1 MQLKYNSPRQRFEFV
16 CLRADKD
23 TAKNAGFRW
32 DPECFAWYANKYSRP
47 WELAQYA
54 DDEAKAKLAELHAD
68 APKPLS
74 EAEKQQ
80 VLADSYSA
88 SADVCLPI
96 PTGLEYLPFQK
107 AGIAFSLA
115 RKNVLIADQPG
126 LGKTVQAIG
135 IINARP
141 EVRKV
146 LIVVPAALRL
156 NWTREASKWLVRK
169 LPIFRK
175 DTQIEDAEGISIMS
189 YEEATKYAESIKA
202 QLWDMIIA
210 DEAHYL
216 KNSKAKRTKTVL
228 GFEATSWVLLTG
240 TPVLNKP
247 VEVFNLVKKID
258 PTGLG
263 SNWIHF
269 VTRYC
274 DARKGRW
281 GWETDGASNLDELN
295 VKLRL
300 AGMIRRTKEQVLTEL
315 PAKRRSLIPLEPDAS
330 TLKLI
335 REQLAKQL
343 EAKKAIRKARQLERK
358 GNESFA
364 GDITKLRATAGIAFE
379 DISRIRH
386 ELARAKV
393 PQVLEYVRDA
403 VAASPTIVFG
413 FHTDVIQAIA
423 DGLADF
429 RVGKL
434 TGEESEKQKNAV
446 VDDFQAGK
454 LDAIVCN
461 IKAGGVGFTL
471 TRSSHL
477 IFAELDWTPGN
488 VEQAEDRAHRIGQ
501 RDCLQVDWLVLD
513 GSLEA
518 KIAKTLANKKATITQ
533 ATGDNLPPP
542 APASPSSP
550 CPPRPPVTKPAEPI
564 SEEKLYSHPMAPD
577 APECPELP
585 AEPEPAPVQ
594 HVVPQA
600 QMPPATRGMSWKEEM
615 EAAKKAIP
623 KGIYIVDYHGKPTE
637 FRVRVSRSSGCLYVE
652 RGPGPERQYMGF
664 NREVLQI
671 LANTDLKAAG
681 KKFADETGQCWKC
694 GRPLTNELSILLG
707 VGPECGAAEH
717 AAHGG

>member
-1 MQLKYNSPRQRFEFV
+1 MVRLPSEQLFRLKYHKDRSHPSKYRLRKVIKKVEEIGTGEAV
-16 CLRADKD
+16 CIMVD
-23 TAKNAGFRW
+23 
-32 DPECFAWYANKYSRP
+32 DPKHLYIT
-47 WELAQYA
+47 
-54 DDEAKAKLAELHAD
+54 DDFIVTH
-68 APKPLS
+68 
-74 EAEKQQ
+74 
-80 VLADSYSA
+80 
-88 SADVCLPI
+88 
-96 PTGLEYLPFQK
+96 
-107 AGIAFSLA
+107 
-115 RKNVLIADQPG
+115 N
-126 LGKTVQAIG
+126 TVQAVG

-156 NWTREASKWLVRK
+156 NWTREANKWLVRK

-175 DTQIEDAEGISIMS
+175 NTQIEDAEGISIMS

-202 QLWDMIIA
+202 QTWDLIIA

-274 DARKGRW
+274 DARKGPW

-295 VKLRL
+295 IKLRL

-434 TGEESEKQKNAV
+434 TGEETEKQKNAV

-518 KIAKTLANKKATITQ
+518 KIAKTLATKKATITQ

-542 APASPSSP
+542 PAPASPTS
-550 CPPRPPVTKPAEPI
+550 PRPLVSKAAEPI
-564 SEEKLYSHPMAPD
+564 PVEKLYSHPMAPD

-585 AEPEPAPVQ
+585 AQPEPSTVEPVVAQPVQAPVQ
-594 HVVPQA
+594 K
-600 QMPPATRGMSWKEEM
+600 GMSWKEEM

-623 KGIYIVDYHGKPTE
+623 KGIYIVDYKGQPTE
-637 FRVRVSRSSGCLYVE
+637 FRVRVSRSSGSLYVE
-652 RGPGPERQYMGF
+652 KGPGPERTYMGF
-664 NREVLQI
+664 NREILQV
-671 LANTDLKAAG
+671 LANTDLEKAG
-681 KKFADETGQCWKC
+681 KKYADATGQCWKC
-694 GRPLTNELSILLG
+694 GRALTNELSILLG
-707 VGPECGAAEH
+707 IGPECGAAEH